1 MFPRSLFLVIAAVV
15 CSSVSAP
22 AQQAGV
28 FGESDKIAIEKMYDH
43 YLLAFIKKDYAALRE
58 SFQAPFVVLDGG
70 DMQALTS
77 IDAVMAFYRKQL
89 VALEQR
95 KYDHAEITNTRIT
108 PLTPD
113 SALINKS
120 IRRYKKDGSVLEEG
134 AAIYPACKS
143 SGAWKL
149 CGMMRQ
155 ESQYFGKVY

>member
-1 MFPRSLFLVIAAVV
+1 MFPRAFLVIAAAV
-15 CSSVSAP
+15 CSSVNAP
-22 AQQAGV
+22 SQQARA
-28 FGESDKIAIEKMYDH
+28 FGESDKTAIEKMYDR
-43 YLLAFIKKDYAALRE
+43 YLVAFIKKDYAGLRE
-58 SFQAPFVVLDGG
+58 SVQAPFVVWDGG
-70 DMQALTS
+70 DMQAFAS
-77 IDAVMAFYRKQL
+77 VDAVMGFYRKQL

-95 KYDHAEITNTRIT
+95 NYSHAEITNTRIT

-120 IRRYKKDGSVLEEG
+120 IRRFKKDGSVLEEG

-149 CGMMRQ
+149 CGMIRQ